1 MREKIVAA
9 DLVECV
15 IGLGPNL
22 FYNSPMKSCIVIC
35 RSSKPADKKGKIL
48 FINAVEHIREERNMS
63 YLDPEHILAIA
74 EAYNKWEDVE
84 GFSRV
89 VELDE
94 IQANQSRLSIPLYV
108 KTHIDDGDQR
118 ELPEVLGEWLQSSNE
133 LRASMDDLFEMLDE
147 FNDNKE

>member
-1 MREKIVAA
+1 M
-9 DLVECV
+9 
-15 IGLGPNL
+15 
-22 FYNSPMKSCIVIC
+22 
-35 RSSKPADKKGKIL
+35 RSSTFAKSETCPTSTLSTSWQSQRLTTSGRTWKAS
-48 FINAVEHIREERNMS
+48 V
-63 YLDPEHILAIA
+63 
-74 EAYNKWEDVE
+74 
-84 GFSRV
+84 RV

-108 KTHIDDGDQR
+108 KTHSDDGDQR